1 VINQA
6 SGMLMMVYDTDAEA
20 AFAVLKK
27 RSQDTNTKLRAL
39 AAQLLSD
46 VRKLD
51 YRAQPPTHAS
61 LDHLLL
67 TAHERLSEN
76 TWHAAQRRSTRP
88 GFTVFRGG
96 SRMSA
101 SPQRSGGQ
109 SSDHGQPFS

>member
-6 SGMLMMVYDTDAEA
+6 SGMLMMVYETDAEA

-76 TWHAAQRRSTRP
+76 T
-88 GFTVFRGG
+88 
-96 SRMSA
+96 
-101 SPQRSGGQ
+101 
-109 SSDHGQPFS
+109 